1 MIELVLSCDEKLPDQ
16 TIICTINF
24 NSNKLVY
31 MAEQTSLEIQTFK
44 ATVPLTV
51 LEVNL
56 EHC

>member
-16 TIICTINF
+16 TICTINF
-24 NSNKLVY
+24 NSSKLVY

>member
-16 TIICTINF
+16 TICTINF
-24 NSNKLVY
+24 NSSKLVY

-56 EHC
+56 EDC